1 MLQTYSFNIFY
12 LKMKHTILV
21 TGGMGFIG
29 SHTAVE
35 LIEAGY
41 DVVIVDDLSNSNI
54 KVLDG
59 IRAITG
65 VAPAFEQVDLKD
77 KDATENV
84 FKKYPNIDGIIHF
97 AASKAVGE
105 SVEKPLLYYRNNI
118 ISLVNLLE
126 LMPQYNVKGII
137 FSSSC
142 TVYGQPLPENLPVT
156 EEAPHQKATSPYGNT
171 KEVNEQIIYD
181 YIHSG
186 APLKSIILRY
196 FNPIGAHPSALIG
209 ELPNGVPNN
218 LIPFVTQTAMGIRK
232 ELTIF
237 GNDYNTAD
245 GTCIRDYIY
254 VVDLAKAHVA
264 AMRRVLDQE
273 DSPAIDYFN
282 IGTGNGNSTLEI
294 VNTFERATGVKVNWK
309 FGPRREG
316 DIVKIWGD
324 CTKAN
329 KVLGW
334 KAESP
339 LDEVLASAWK
349 WQQKLRED
357 GIM

>member
-1 MLQTYSFNIFY
+1 MDIKQ
-12 LKMKHTILV
+12 TILV

-41 DVVIVDDLSNSNI
+41 KVVIVDDLSNSNI

-59 IRAITG
+59 IEKITG
-65 VAPAFEQVDLKD
+65 VRPSFEKVDLRD
-77 KDATENV
+77 KQATEEV
-84 FKKYPNIDGIIHF
+84 FKRHSNIEGIIHF

-105 SVEKPLLYYRNNI
+105 SVHKPLLYYRNNI
-118 ISLVNLLE
+118 VSLINLLE
-126 LMPQYNVKGII
+126 LMPKYDVKGII

-142 TVYGQPLPENLPVT
+142 TVYGQPKPENLPVT
-156 EEAPHQKATSPYGNT
+156 ENAPHQKATSPYGNT
-171 KEVNEQIIYD
+171 KEINEQIIYD

-186 APLKSIILRY
+186 ANIKSIILRY

-209 ELPNGVPNN
+209 ELPNGVPAN
-218 LIPFVTQTAMGIRK
+218 LIPYVTQTAIGIRDQ
-232 ELTIF
+232 LTIF
-237 GNDYNTAD
+237 GNDYNTPD

-264 AMRRVLDQE
+264 AMARVLDQNAE
-273 DSPAIDYFN
+273 PIDYFN
-282 IGTGNGNSTLEI
+282 IGTGHGNSTLEI
-294 VNTFERATGVKVNWK
+294 VETFEKATGVKLNWK
-309 FGPRREG
+309 YGPRREG
-316 DIVKIWGD
+316 DIEKIWGD

-334 KAESP
+334 KAETP
-339 LDEVLASAWK
+339 LDDVLRSAWK
-349 WQQKLRED
+349 WQLKLRED
-357 GIM
+357 GVM